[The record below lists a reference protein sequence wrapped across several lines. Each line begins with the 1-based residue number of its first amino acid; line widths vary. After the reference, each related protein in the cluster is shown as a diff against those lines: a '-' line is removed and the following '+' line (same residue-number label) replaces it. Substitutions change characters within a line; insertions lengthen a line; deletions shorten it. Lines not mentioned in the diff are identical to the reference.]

1 MHSVIRFM
9 TADYHALLERL
20 LAATWRWPNPSAFLL
35 ERLLAATW
43 RRPNPSAFL
52 LERLLAATWTRMDSI
67 Y

>member
-43 RRPNPSAFL
+43 
-52 LERLLAATWTRMDSI
+52 TRMDSI
-67 Y
+67 YWRATDER